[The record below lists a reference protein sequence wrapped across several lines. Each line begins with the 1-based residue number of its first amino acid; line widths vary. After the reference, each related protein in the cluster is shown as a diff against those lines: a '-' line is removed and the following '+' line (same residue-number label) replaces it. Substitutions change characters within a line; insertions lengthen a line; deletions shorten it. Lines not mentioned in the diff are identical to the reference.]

1 MQKPAVRYLRGN
13 VSLCKDRIKISIK
26 DFQNCFYS
34 VTFQIFPNSWMVVEF
49 AMVFNLRRLSL
60 RILSYSTF
68 LQRGELISYLLRLG
82 ITMFLGRMLLLL
94 SKTNAENSQ
103 EISISCLYINVSLD
117 QSLPF
122 LDHGAKL
129 IGSQVHAVELCQAV
143 LSLNI
148 LTGQLELL
156 VRPLSVLYE
165 NDNQILVIDL

>member
-1 MQKPAVRYLRGN
+1 
-13 VSLCKDRIKISIK
+13 
-26 DFQNCFYS
+26 
-34 VTFQIFPNSWMVVEF
+34 
-49 AMVFNLRRLSL
+49 
-60 RILSYSTF
+60 
-68 LQRGELISYLLRLG
+68 
-82 ITMFLGRMLLLL
+82 MFLGRMLLLL

-148 LTGQLELL
+148 LTGQLELF

-165 NDNQILVIDL
+165 NDNKILVIDL

>member
-1 MQKPAVRYLRGN
+1 MPNKRVGWKKCDKDGITNYFFLSVFSSICFPTRTFSTLIVIWHLR
-13 VSLCKDRIKISIK
+13 
-26 DFQNCFYS
+26 
-34 VTFQIFPNSWMVVEF
+34 VVEF
-49 AMVFNLRRLSL
+49 AIVFNLCRPIL
-60 RILSYSTF
+60 RASSFSTK
-68 LQRGELISYLLRLG
+68 RWIISYLLRLG
-82 ITMFLGRMLLLL
+82 ITMFLGRVLLLL

-103 EISISCLYINVSLD
+103 EISVSCLYINVSLD

-156 VRPLSVLYE
+156 VRPLSVL
-165 NDNQILVIDL
+165 

>member
-1 MQKPAVRYLRGN
+1 
-13 VSLCKDRIKISIK
+13 
-26 DFQNCFYS
+26 
-34 VTFQIFPNSWMVVEF
+34 
-49 AMVFNLRRLSL
+49 
-60 RILSYSTF
+60 
-68 LQRGELISYLLRLG
+68 
-82 ITMFLGRMLLLL
+82 MFLGRMLLLL

-129 IGSQVHAVELCQAV
+129 VGSQVHAVELCQAV

-156 VRPLSVLYE
+156 VRSLSVLYE
-165 NDNQILVIDL
+165 NDDQMLVINLYKSIITLGFLTKAVSK

>member
-1 MQKPAVRYLRGN
+1 
-13 VSLCKDRIKISIK
+13 
-26 DFQNCFYS
+26 
-34 VTFQIFPNSWMVVEF
+34 
-49 AMVFNLRRLSL
+49 
-60 RILSYSTF
+60 
-68 LQRGELISYLLRLG
+68 
-82 ITMFLGRMLLLL
+82 MFLGRMLLLL

-156 VRPLSVLYE
+156 VRSLSVLYE
-165 NDNQILVIDL
+165 NDDQMLVINLYRYIITLGFLTKAVSK

>member
-1 MQKPAVRYLRGN
+1 
-13 VSLCKDRIKISIK
+13 
-26 DFQNCFYS
+26 
-34 VTFQIFPNSWMVVEF
+34 
-49 AMVFNLRRLSL
+49 
-60 RILSYSTF
+60 
-68 LQRGELISYLLRLG
+68 
-82 ITMFLGRMLLLL
+82 MFLGRMLLLL

-165 NDNQILVIDL
+165 NDNKKLVKVHSLRICDFMVIASLGLL

>member
-1 MQKPAVRYLRGN
+1 
-13 VSLCKDRIKISIK
+13 
-26 DFQNCFYS
+26 
-34 VTFQIFPNSWMVVEF
+34 
-49 AMVFNLRRLSL
+49 
-60 RILSYSTF
+60 
-68 LQRGELISYLLRLG
+68 
-82 ITMFLGRMLLLL
+82 MFLGRMLLLL

-117 QSLPF
+117 QCLPF

-156 VRPLSVLYE
+156 VRSLSVLYE
-165 NDNQILVIDL
+165 NDDQMLVINLYRYVITLGF

>member
-1 MQKPAVRYLRGN
+1 
-13 VSLCKDRIKISIK
+13 
-26 DFQNCFYS
+26 
-34 VTFQIFPNSWMVVEF
+34 
-49 AMVFNLRRLSL
+49 
-60 RILSYSTF
+60 
-68 LQRGELISYLLRLG
+68 
-82 ITMFLGRMLLLL
+82 MFLGRMLLLL

-103 EISISCLYINVSLD
+103 EISISCLDINVSLN

-156 VRPLSVLYE
+156 VRSLSVLYE
-165 NDNQILVIDL
+165 NDNQMLAINLYRYITLGFLTSSHLLVPRFQ